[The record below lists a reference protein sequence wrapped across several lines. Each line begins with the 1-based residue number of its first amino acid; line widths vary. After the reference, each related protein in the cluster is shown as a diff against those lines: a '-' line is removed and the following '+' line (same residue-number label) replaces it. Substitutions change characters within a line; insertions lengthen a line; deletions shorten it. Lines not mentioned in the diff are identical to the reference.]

1 MDVERRNQCFAEQPW
16 GKCRSMG
23 HFQRR
28 PTKFVLLFQMQIFD
42 IYLLIRLFQILDY
55 YRVAYDKDN
64 YRLITEQLME
74 DHEQI
79 VPNNRAQLLDDT
91 FILASVH
98 TVPYKRALD
107 LSLYLAQEKE
117 YVPWNAVL
125 AEFNYIDS
133 MLHNQAQFP
142 DWTVIIRMKLFSMII
157 LLITFFYV
165 DSLDQIGDS
174 VLRTRRISRIQDGC
188 TAHPLRSH

>member
-1 MDVERRNQCFAEQPW
+1 
-16 GKCRSMG
+16 
-23 HFQRR
+23 
-28 PTKFVLLFQMQIFD
+28 MQIFN
-42 IYLLIRLFQILDY
+42 INVHSIPFQILDY

-64 YRLITEQLME
+64 YGLIAAQLMD

-98 TVPYKRALD
+98 MVPYKIALD

-142 DWTVIIRMKLFSMII
+142 DWTVIPIWNYF
-157 LLITFFYV
+157 
-165 DSLDQIGDS
+165 
-174 VLRTRRISRIQDGC
+174 
-188 TAHPLRSH
+188 

>member
-1 MDVERRNQCFAEQPW
+1 
-16 GKCRSMG
+16 MG
-23 HFQRR
+23 QVPINGLFST
-28 PTKFVLLFQMQIFD
+28 PTNKVCSI
-42 IYLLIRLFQILDY
+42 ISNANIRHLYAHSILFQILDY

-64 YRLITEQLME
+64 YRLITEQLMD

-142 DWTVIIRMKLFSMII
+142 DWTVIIRIKLFSMII
-157 LLITFFYV
+157 LLITFFYL

-174 VLRTRRISRIQDGC
+174 VLRTRRISRVQDGC